1 MPKAHWISKKRIGNS
16 LHGLLKKLIVL
27 KEIMKVKELIDKLSM
42 FPEDL
47 DVYIFDGYQCT
58 GYYGEWEIKEF
69 EGTVDIGVGGTQIN
83 SD

>member
-1 MPKAHWISKKRIGNS
+1 
-16 LHGLLKKLIVL
+16 
-27 KEIMKVKELIDKLSM
+27 MKVKELIEKLSM

-69 EGTVDIGVGGTQIN
+69 EGTVDIGVGGTLIN